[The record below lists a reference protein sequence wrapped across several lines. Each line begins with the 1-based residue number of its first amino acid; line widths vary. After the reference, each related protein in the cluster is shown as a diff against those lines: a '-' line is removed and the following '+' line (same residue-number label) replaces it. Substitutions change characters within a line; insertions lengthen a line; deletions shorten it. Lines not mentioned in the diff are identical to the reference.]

1 MRAAAFQYFRQ
12 TLSDISLAKAQTTDA
27 SILTGW
33 KPRNIGEITMKIVG
47 YFDGTDSLLLTK
59 LVAKGIGTIPI
70 ANDWDG
76 AGKMA
81 SHLEPGDVDLIVGY
95 LHKVIA
101 PVREVE
107 EKTGRIPKMYR
118 GLTAYDLLYRAN
130 TFDIPTLIIAPKTD
144 HKAAKKALAKAAGFV
159 TLVTPD
165 EVEEK
170 ILGILA

>member
-1 MRAAAFQYFRQ
+1 M
-12 TLSDISLAKAQTTDA
+12 AKAQTTDA

-107 EKTGRIPKMYR
+107 EKTGTIPKMYR